1 VRAETGRHGAVAL
14 LFEQAGAFVDLPKDR
29 GTALMTAGMDRRSL
43 DTSAKFKRESE
54 GADEPRGESGNR
66 ERRLT

>member
-29 GTALMTAGMDRRSL
+29 VTALMTAGIQ
-43 DTSAKFKRESE
+43 E
-54 GADEPRGESGNR
+54 R
-66 ERRLT
+66 ERGG